1 MNGELE
7 MIANIPSNIEAQ
19 YTTESDALM
28 AAFWAVKHA
37 AKITYAEWRGQEKVR
52 AAEYGVMRMTKCTA
66 PGHQRKLM
74 KLFDSADL
82 VTLRKFHGDHPA
94 VLAAIK
100 AAHKRAGITQKDLA
114 GYERMQRVDQSDDT
128 APAPHGDILREMF
141 GEASYAGARRAFKAK
156 WDGYFEGPYANA
168 A

>member
-1 MNGELE
+1 

-100 AAHKRAGITQKDLA
+100 AAHKRAGITQRTSRGMNGCNALTRATTPRPRLTGISCARCSGRPATRARA
-114 GYERMQRVDQSDDT
+114 GRS
-128 APAPHGDILREMF
+128 
-141 GEASYAGARRAFKAK
+141 RRS
-156 WDGYFEGPYANA
+156 GMGISRGRTRTLHRG
-168 A
+168 